1 MRQIEGGQLR
11 CSEISTN
18 DFELVGEYA
27 MGRLFATPQQHEAM
41 NQMMVRMMG
50 AAGEARVHEAMG
62 RRFAGCGGA
71 QLPPGFGRMMGAV
84 GVMGMMGG
92 GMMGGGSYSGQSSM
106 MSGFD
111 AGEGDEFDGPSAAAM
126 IAMMAILI
134 GAVAGAL
141 LWFRRRDRSSLLKT
155 LEQRFARGDL
165 SPEDYEER
173 RKLLGGGGR

>member
-1 MRQIEGGQLR
+1 MLRQMEGGQLR
-11 CSEISTN
+11 CSEVSAD

-50 AAGEARVHEAMG
+50 AV
-62 RRFAGCGGA
+62 GA
-71 QLPPGFGRMMGAV
+71 
-84 GVMGMMGG
+84 MGMMGG
-92 GMMGGGSYSGQSSM
+92 SSYTGPGSMMG
-106 MSGFD
+106 GFD
-111 AGEGDEFDGPSAAAM
+111 AGGEGDQFDGPSAAAM

-141 LWFRRRDRSSLLKT
+141 LWFGRRGHNSPLKT